1 MSEAAGAHLHVSGL
15 SLWPRVAVYPG
26 RMAAESPARLV
37 PVWRELLCDGVT
49 PVEVYARL
57 RTFQRDGGG
66 PLAHLTFMLESVGA
80 GGERWARYS
89 VVGIGCRAR
98 ITGAWR
104 DGGLDLEIEAAP
116 GFSLPAGVAARSRGL
131 AALERLLAAFHGPPA
146 PGLPRF
152 WGGLVG
158 VWGHDM
164 VRVFEQFPPGTDTA
178 RVSDLPALDLVVSDT
193 VVVFDNFSQRV
204 QIVAVACPESDGGLE
219 AATAAA
225 RARVDEVAA
234 LLDSPHM
241 LRPQRLP
248 ALASAAPDV
257 APTAPWTR
265 EGYLEA
271 VRRARAYISAGDI
284 FQVVLSQRFT
294 APRGR
299 TGVVDLYRM
308 LRVTN
313 PAPYMYLFELP
324 SATLIGA
331 SPEVLVRLD
340 REALAPAVSG
350 AQLAAPPAQGGLRV
364 TLRPIA
370 GTRPRGKDA
379 DEDEALARELLAD
392 AKERAEHL
400 MLVDL
405 GRNDL
410 GRVCA
415 PGSVRVTESFALE
428 RYSRVMHI
436 VSEVQGELRAGLTA
450 LDALRAAFPAGTLSG
465 APKIRALQ
473 IIDEL
478 EPAARGWYGG
488 AVGYLGFDGAADFAI
503 CIRSLIATGDQL
515 RVQAGAGLVFDS
527 VPEAEDR
534 ECQAK
539 ASAVLR
545 AIAMAQ
551 ALRGAG

>member
-1 MSEAAGAHLHVSGL
+1 MS
-15 SLWPRVAVYPG
+15 PT
-26 RMAAESPARLV
+26 SPAQLV

-66 PLAHLTFMLESVGA
+66 PLASVTYMLESVGA

-98 ITGAWR
+98 VTGTW
-104 DGGLDLEIEAAP
+104 DGDDLDLHIEAAP
-116 GFSLPAGVAARSRGL
+116 GFTLPAEVPTRSRGL
-131 AALERLLAAFHGPPA
+131 AALEALMRAYHSPPA

-164 VRVFEQFPPGTDTA
+164 VRVFERFPPGQGTA
-178 RVSDLPALDLVVSDT
+178 RPSDLPALDLIVSDT

-204 QIVAVACPESDGGLE
+204 QIVAGACPDSDGGIE
-219 AATAAA
+219 AAQAAA
-225 RARVDEVAA
+225 RARIDEVAA

-248 ALASAAPDV
+248 DV
-257 APTAPWTR
+257 ATPVAEPSPPWTR
-265 EGYLEA
+265 EGYLAA
-271 VRRARAYISAGDI
+271 VRAARAYISAGDI

-350 AQLAAPPAQGGLRV
+350 ASITPAVPGASITPAVPGGAITPAVPGGGTDPAPAQGGLRV

-370 GTRPRGKDA
+370 GTRPRGQDA
-379 DEDEALARELLAD
+379 DEDEALATELLAD

-415 PGSVRVTESFALE
+415 PGSVRVTESFVLE

-436 VSEVQGELRAGLTA
+436 VSEVQGELRAGLSA
-450 LDALRAAFPAGTLSG
+450 LDALRATFPAGTLSG

-503 CIRSLIATGDQL
+503 CIRSLIATDAEI

-545 AIAMAQ
+545 ALAMAQ
-551 ALRGAG
+551 AARNR

>member
-1 MSEAAGAHLHVSGL
+1 MT
-15 SLWPRVAVYPG
+15 AVT
-26 RMAAESPARLV
+26 ARLV

-66 PLAHLTFMLESVGA
+66 PLAAVTYMLESVGA

-98 ITGAWR
+98 ITGAW
-104 DGGLDLEIEAAP
+104 DGEGLALRVEAAP
-116 GFSLPAGVAARSRGL
+116 GFTLPAGVASESRGL
-131 AALERLLAAFHGPPA
+131 AALEALLSAYASPQV

-164 VRVFEQFPPGTDTA
+164 VRVFEQFPGSGPA
-178 RVSDLPALDLVVSDT
+178 AAASDLPALDLIVSDT
-193 VVVFDNFSQRV
+193 VVVFDTFSQRV
-204 QIVAVACPESDGGLE
+204 QIVAGACPESDGGAE
-219 AATAAA
+219 AAMAAA
-225 RARVDEVAA
+225 RARIDEVAA

-241 LRPQRLP
+241 LRPTRLP
-248 ALASAAPDV
+248 EV
-257 APTAPWTR
+257 APPPAEPSAPWTR
-265 EGYLEA
+265 AGFLES
-271 VRRARAYISAGDI
+271 VRRARGYISAGDI

-340 REALAPAVSG
+340 REALGPAVSG
-350 AQLAAPPAQGGLRV
+350 AADLLSETAQTGLRV

-370 GTRPRGKDA
+370 GTRPRGRDVAEDA
-379 DEDEALARELLAD
+379 ALASELLAD

-410 GRVCA
+410 GRVCT
-415 PGSVRVTESFALE
+415 PGTVRVTESFALE

-503 CIRSLIATGDQL
+503 CIRSLIATQTEL
-515 RVQAGAGLVFDS
+515 RVQAGAGIVFDS
-527 VPEAEDR
+527 DPEAEDR

-545 AIAMAQ
+545 ALAMAQ
-551 ALRGAG
+551 AGRDGGPGRQP